1 MTTRSKN
8 LDERNESLF
17 KGYPF
22 NVPDNALIMVVA
34 APLLVSVFFFER
46 GIFFEHVELCFV
58 DVATRWVR

>member
-1 MTTRSKN
+1 MTTSTRSKN
-8 LDERNESLF
+8 LRNESLF